1 MAVKMLT
8 TKKHTKMTEIIN
20 TIKEANKPI
29 KVVKLAKKPKIIL
42 KRPMLKVGQTI
53 TMQDYINA
61 HLIVKQYEKENP
73 ITIIT
78 NVIYINLFNMLDTR
92 TINGVMFYFK
102 NKGLILLPNKI
113 EKSKLNQ
120 IDLYEIGLQPNF
132 GKTCMLKLTE
142 LLDKIK

>member
-8 TKKHTKMTEIIN
+8 TKKHTKTTNVIN
-20 TIKEANKPI
+20 TIKETNKPI
-29 KVVKLAKKPKIIL
+29 QVVKLIKKPKIIL

-73 ITIIT
+73 IVRTS
-78 NVIYINLFNMLDTR
+78 NQIYINLFDMLDTR

-132 GKTCMLKLTE
+132 GKKCMLKLTE